1 MKSIHIQWAWIIELF
16 NVKVHILLPAM
27 TQFTS
32 LLIIEEK
39 VILTSL
45 SCIQQTNFKLLLST
59 LSPQVTIGTQ
69 IMRRIS
75 ILSTMMK
82 KISFIFNL
90 RSMLAATLGMKT
102 RITQSA
108 LFAWMLTRTLSWKM
122 ETLDLL
128 LAISDEQDL

>member
-16 NVKVHILLPAM
+16 NVKVHILLAAL

-39 VILTSL
+39 VILTLL
-45 SCIQQTNFKLLLST
+45 SYIQQTNFKLLLST

-108 LFAWMLTRTLSWKM
+108 LFA
-122 ETLDLL
+122 
-128 LAISDEQDL
+128 